1 MEADSKPDTSRRQ
14 AVSGQ
19 VGGTLSGSNGEA
31 GMLQSYTVLD
41 LTGEIGHLA
50 GKILG
55 DLGADVIKIEP
66 PGGDPGRRHGPFFA
80 DEPDPERSL
89 RWFAY
94 NSNKRGITLSLDSEP
109 GRDVFLRLVRGAD
122 FLFESFAPGYLDGL
136 GLGYSRL
143 GREAPKLVMVSV
155 TPYGQTGP
163 YAGYAAGDL
172 ELMATSGLMS
182 VLGSP
187 DREPVRATLPQ
198 SYLWAGMSA
207 AMGALTAHHSRS
219 EAGGGQHVDVSAQAG
234 TLWAM
239 APAPTFWDVLGQ
251 DVVRDGQFVTGRSV
265 TGAKMRAIYR
275 CEDGYL
281 NFIIYGGA
289 AGRATNSAL
298 VKWMHDVGFA
308 PGYAGE
314 VDWGAF
320 DVTTVTQEEMDRIEE
335 PVATFLRG
343 RTKREFMREATERRM
358 LGYPVATAEDILA
371 DEQLEARDFWQDVE
385 HPDLGVA
392 LRYPGGF
399 AKFSSGFCGI
409 RRPAP
414 RVGEHN
420 AEIYGGE
427 LGMAAEELD
436 RLSASG
442 VI

>member
-1 MEADSKPDTSRRQ
+1 M
-14 AVSGQ
+14 SG
-19 VGGTLSGSNGEA
+19 LNGEV
-31 GMLQSYTVLD
+31 GMLQGYRVLD
-41 LTGEIGHLA
+41 LSGDIAYLA

-55 DLGADVIKIEP
+55 DLGADVIKVEP
-66 PGGDPGRRHGPFFA
+66 PEGDPGRSCGPFYGGSS
-80 DEPDPERSL
+80 DPERSL
-89 RWFAY
+89 QWFAY
-94 NSNKRGITLSLDSEP
+94 NSNKRGITLSLESEA
-109 GRDVFLRLVRGAD
+109 GREIFLNLVRGAD
-122 FLFESFAPGYLDGL
+122 FVFESFAPGYLDDL
-136 GLGYSRL
+136 GLGYSAL
-143 GREAPKLVMVSV
+143 SREAPNLVMVSV
-155 TPYGQTGP
+155 TPFGQSGP
-163 YAGYAAGDL
+163 YSGYAAGDL
-172 ELMATSGLMS
+172 ELMAMSGLMS

-187 DREPVRATLPQ
+187 DREPVRSTLPQ

-207 AMGALTAHHSRS
+207 AMGALTAHHSRGQ
-219 EAGGGQHVDVSAQAG
+219 AGRGQHVDVSAQAG

-289 AGRATNSAL
+289 AGRATNRAL
-298 VKWMHDVGFA
+298 VQWMQDAGFD

-314 VDWGAF
+314 VDWDSF
-320 DVTTVTQEEMDRIEE
+320 DVTTVTQEEMDRIEG
-335 PVATFLRG
+335 PVASFLRG

-371 DEQLEARDFWQDVE
+371 DEQLEARDFWQDVA
-385 HPDLGVA
+385 HPELGTA

-399 AKFSSGFCGI
+399 AKLSSGFCGI

-414 RVGEHN
+414 RIGEHN

-427 LGMAAEELD
+427 LGLAADELE
-436 RLSASG
+436 RLSRSG